1 MMNKI
6 IFGFNIVAV
15 SVVSCIL
22 FGFIFTFG
30 WSIFIVPTFG
40 VAYISLPVAMAMV
53 HLVTVPFAP
62 HIMNY
67 TIDQKMVGT
76 DATPMTRLL
85 CYAFS
90 IVIYAIITAIY
101 YFVLMAFM

>member
-1 MMNKI
+1 MNKI
-6 IFGFNIVAV
+6 IIGFIV
-15 SVVSCIL
+15 SVVSFIL
-22 FGFIFTFG
+22 FGFIFKFG

-40 VAYISLPVAMAMV
+40 VAYISLPVAMAIV
-53 HLVTVPFAP
+53 HLITVPFAP
-62 HIMNY
+62 YIMKH

-85 CYAFS
+85 SYAFS

-101 YFVLMAFM
+101 YFILAWFM

>member
-1 MMNKI
+1 MNKI
-6 IFGFNIVAV
+6 IIEFIV
-15 SVVSCIL
+15 SVVSFIL
-22 FGFIFTFG
+22 FGFIFAFG

-40 VAYISLPVAMAMV
+40 VAYISLPVAMAIV
-53 HLVTVPFAP
+53 HLITVPFAP
-62 HIMNY
+62 YIMKH

-76 DATPMTRLL
+76 DLTPMIRLRI
-85 CYAFS
+85 YAFS